1 MPGAEVSTGT
11 RATMSTSA
19 HVPVLFDE
27 VLDLLQPKANGRYI
41 DGTVGAG
48 GHTAGLLQQSA
59 PSGRVLVFDKDAEAI
74 AFAQQQL
81 EAFGERVTYVHASYA
96 EMGQLAPAHGF
107 TSVDGI
113 LLDLGLSSRQLDDA
127 QRGFSFMKE
136 GPLDMRFDTS
146 QGETAADLVNNLD
159 EAALAGIFWRYGEE
173 KSSRKIARMI
183 VAERPF
189 ATTTQLADKIAETV
203 RRRGRI
209 HPATQVFQALR
220 IAVNRE
226 LETVETGVLAAL
238 ALLGMNGRLA
248 VISFHSLED
257 RFVKQT
263 FRELSKDCTCP
274 PDQPVCTCGGQA
286 QFRLITRKAVQASAA
301 EIAQNSRSRS
311 ARLRVIE
318 NNNRVKSNK

>member
-1 MPGAEVSTGT
+1 MNADS
-11 RATMSTSA
+11 
-19 HVPVLFDE
+19 HIPVLFDE
-27 VLDLLQPKANGRYI
+27 VLALLQPQPDGRYI

-48 GHTAGLLQQSA
+48 GHAAGLLQKSA
-59 PSGRVLVFDKDAEAI
+59 PSGRVLVFDKDAEAVV
-74 AFAQQQL
+74 FAQKQL
-81 EAFGERVTYVHASYA
+81 KSFGDRVTFVHASYA
-96 EMGQLAPAHGF
+96 KMGHLTPPHGF
-107 TSVDGI
+107 EQGAGI

-146 QGETAADLVNNLD
+146 QGETAADLINNLD
-159 EAALAGIFWRYGEE
+159 EAALADIFWRYGEE

-183 VAERPF
+183 VEERPF
-189 ATTTQLADKIAETV
+189 TTTTQLADKIAQTV
-203 RRRGRI
+203 RRRSRI

-238 ALLGMNGRLA
+238 ELLGQNGRLA

-263 FRELSKDCTCP
+263 FRRLSQDCICP
-274 PDQPVCTCGGQA
+274 PEQPVCTCGGEA
-286 QFRLITRKAVQASAA
+286 KFRLITRKAVQASAQ

-318 NNNRVKSNK
+318 KK

>member
-1 MPGAEVSTGT
+1 
-11 RATMSTSA
+11 MSTFN
-19 HVPVLFDE
+19 HIPVLFDE

-41 DGTVGAG
+41 DGTLGAG

-74 AFAQQQL
+74 AFAKQQL
-81 EAFGERVTYVHASYA
+81 EPFGERVTYVHASYA
-96 EMGQLAPAHGF
+96 QMGQLAPAHGF

-159 EAALAGIFWRYGEE
+159 EAALADIFWRYGEE
-173 KSSRKIARMI
+173 KSSRKIARMM

-189 ATTTQLADKIAETV
+189 ATTTQLADRIAQTV
-203 RRRGRI
+203 PRRGRI

-238 ALLGMNGRLA
+238 ELLGVNGRLA

-286 QFRLITRKAVQASAA
+286 NFRLITRKAVQASAE

-318 NNNRVKSNK
+318 KK

>member
-1 MPGAEVSTGT
+1 MT
-11 RATMSTSA
+11 
-19 HVPVLFDE
+19 HIPVLFHE
-27 VLDLLQPKANGRYI
+27 VLALLQPKANGRYI
-41 DGTVGAG
+41 DGTLGAG

-59 PSGRVLVFDKDAEAI
+59 PSGRILVFDKDAEAI
-74 AFAQQQL
+74 AFAQKQL
-81 EAFGERVTYVHASYA
+81 ESFGERVTYVHASYA
-96 EMGQLAPAHGF
+96 QMGSLAPAHGF
-107 TSVDGI
+107 AQVDGI

-146 QGETAADLVNNLD
+146 QGETAADLLNNLE
-159 EAALAGIFWRYGEE
+159 EAALANIFWRYGEE

-189 ATTTQLADKIAETV
+189 TTTTQLADKIAQTV
-203 RRRGRI
+203 HRRGRI

-226 LETVETGVLAAL
+226 LETVETGVMAAL
-238 ALLGMNGRLA
+238 ELLAGNGRLA

-263 FRELSKDCTCP
+263 FRQLSQDCTCP
-274 PDQPVCTCGGQA
+274 PDQPICTCGGQA
-286 QFRLITRKAVQASAA
+286 KFQLITRKAVQASAE

-318 NNNRVKSNK
+318 KIA

>member
-1 MPGAEVSTGT
+1 
-11 RATMSTSA
+11 MSTSA
-19 HVPVLFDE
+19 HIPVLFDE
-27 VLDLLQPKANGRYI
+27 VLALLQPKANGRYI
-41 DGTVGAG
+41 DGTLGAG
-48 GHTAGLLQQSA
+48 GHTAGLLAQSA
-59 PSGRVLVFDKDAEAI
+59 PSGRILVFDKDAEAI
-74 AFAQQQL
+74 AFARQQL
-81 EAFGERVTYVHASYA
+81 ESFGARVTYVHASYA

-107 TSVDGI
+107 TNVAGI
-113 LLDLGLSSRQLDDA
+113 LLDLGLSSRQLDDP

-146 QGETAADLVNNLD
+146 QGETAADLINNLD
-159 EAALAGIFWRYGEE
+159 EATLANIFWRYGEE
-173 KSSRKIARMI
+173 KSSRKLARMI

-189 ATTTQLADKIAETV
+189 TTTTQLADSIAQTV

-238 ALLGMNGRLA
+238 ELLGLNGRLA

-263 FRELSKDCTCP
+263 FRQLSQDCTCP
-274 PDQPVCTCGGQA
+274 PDQPICTCGGQA
-286 QFRLITRKAVQASAA
+286 KFRLITRKAVQATAE

-318 NNNRVKSNK
+318 RK

>member
-1 MPGAEVSTGT
+1 MTND
-11 RATMSTSA
+11 A
-19 HVPVLFDE
+19 HIPVLFDE
-27 VLDLLQPKANGRYI
+27 VLDLLQPKANGRFI
-41 DGTVGAG
+41 DGTLGAG
-48 GHTAGLLQQSA
+48 GHTAGLLQNSA
-59 PSGRVLVFDKDAEAI
+59 PSGRILVFDKDAEAI
-74 AFAQQQL
+74 AFAQKQL
-81 EAFGERVTYVHASYA
+81 EPFGERVTYIHASYA
-96 EMGQLAPAHGF
+96 EMGTLAPKNGF
-107 TSVDGI
+107 MAVDGI
-113 LLDLGLSSRQLDDA
+113 LLDLGLSSRQLDNA

-146 QGETAADLVNNLD
+146 QGETAADLLNNLD
-159 EAALAGIFWRYGEE
+159 EAALADIFWRYGEE
-173 KSSRKIARMI
+173 KSSRKIAQMI

-189 ATTTQLADKIAETV
+189 TTTTQLADKIAQTV

-209 HPATQVFQALR
+209 HPATQTFQALR

-238 ALLGMNGRLA
+238 ELLGQNGRLA

-263 FRELSKDCTCP
+263 FRQLSQDCTCP
-274 PDQPVCTCGGQA
+274 PKQPVCTCGGQA
-286 QFRLITRKAVQASAA
+286 KFRLITRKVVQASAA

-318 NNNRVKSNK
+318 KK

>member
-1 MPGAEVSTGT
+1 MNSN
-11 RATMSTSA
+11 A
-19 HVPVLFDE
+19 HIPVLFDE

-48 GHTAGLLQQSA
+48 GHAAGLLQKSA
-59 PSGRVLVFDKDAEAI
+59 PLGRVLVFDKDAEAV
-74 AFAQQQL
+74 AFAQKQL
-81 EAFGERVTYVHASYA
+81 KSFGDRVTYVHASYA
-96 EMGQLAPAHGF
+96 EMGSLAPARGF
-107 TSVDGI
+107 EQVDGI
-113 LLDLGLSSRQLDDA
+113 LLDLGLSSHQLDDA
-127 QRGFSFMKE
+127 RRGFSFMKD
-136 GPLDMRFDTS
+136 GPLDMRFDAS
-146 QGETAADLVNNLD
+146 RGETAADLINNLD
-159 EAALAGIFWRYGEE
+159 EFDLANIFWRYGEE

-189 ATTTQLADKIAETV
+189 TTTTQLANRIAQTV
-203 RRRGRI
+203 RRRSRI

-226 LETVETGVLAAL
+226 LETVEAGVMAAL
-238 ALLGMNGRLA
+238 ELLGQHGRLA

-263 FRELSKDCTCP
+263 FRRLSQNCICP
-274 PDQPVCTCGGQA
+274 PGQPVCTCGGQA
-286 QFRLITRKAVQASAA
+286 QFRLITRKAVQASAE

-318 NNNRVKSNK
+318 KIA

>member
-1 MPGAEVSTGT
+1 MD
-11 RATMSTSA
+11 TSA
-19 HVPVLFDE
+19 HIPVLFDE
-27 VLDLLQPKANGRYI
+27 VLELLQPQPNGRYI

-48 GHTAGLLQQSA
+48 GHTAGLLQKSA
-59 PSGRVLVFDKDAEAI
+59 PSGRVLVFDKDAEAL
-74 AFAQQQL
+74 AFAQKQL
-81 EAFGERVTYVHASYA
+81 KPFGDRVTYVHTSYA
-96 EMGQLAPAHGF
+96 EMDSLAPAHGF
-107 TSVDGI
+107 EQVDGI

-146 QGETAADLVNNLD
+146 QGETAADIVNNLD
-159 EAALAGIFWRYGEE
+159 EAALADIFWRYGEE

-183 VAERPF
+183 VVERPF
-189 ATTTQLADKIAETV
+189 TTTTQLAEKIAQTV

-238 ALLGMNGRLA
+238 ELLGPNGRLA

-263 FRELSKDCTCP
+263 FRRLSQDCICP
-274 PDQPVCTCGGQA
+274 PDQPVCTCGGVA
-286 QFRLITRKAVQASAA
+286 KFRLITRKAVQASAQ

-318 NNNRVKSNK
+318 KK